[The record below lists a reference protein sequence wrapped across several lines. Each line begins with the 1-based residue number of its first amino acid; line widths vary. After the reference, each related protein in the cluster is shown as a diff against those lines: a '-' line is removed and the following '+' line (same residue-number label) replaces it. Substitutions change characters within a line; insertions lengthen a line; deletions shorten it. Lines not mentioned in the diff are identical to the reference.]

1 MSKFDVFSNPLEN
14 EGIDVVDIE
23 LSSSNLSCTESVNLE
38 FAKLSV
44 DTECV
49 ISSSSLS
56 EVPVIIE
63 SKDLSLNT
71 RKLSTA
77 HIKVICGSI
86 GEDGDGI
93 RSITA
98 EDVEDGDGGVKVSI
112 LLSSGRVTTF
122 ILSNGHKGD
131 PGDEGKPGKD
141 ADIEG
146 ANRAIK
152 AANEAAKKASS
163 AATQAENVDAIL
175 QDETLTITD
184 RTGQSKSVNVIGPP
198 GPPGPTTPTDLS
210 RYTLGEYLALK
221 EQGKLQNMFY
231 SVYKGETLYRVY
243 LGDTLVGKKAE
254 DGERVTVGS
263 AFPLVFPIIFS

>member
-1 MSKFDVFSNPLEN
+1 MSELNISPN
-14 EGIDVVDIE
+14 E
-23 LSSSNLSCTESVNLE
+23 LSAEGLDAEVIE
-38 FAKLSV
+38 
-44 DTECV
+44 
-49 ISSSSLS
+49 ISS
-56 EVPVIIE
+56 
-63 SKDLSLNT
+63 DLSSFNRIDLDSTEIGVHPQVDVETVNFST
-71 RKLSTA
+71 DDIHLESRSLDVHRTNLLTANIKILS
-77 HIKVICGSI
+77 GSI

-93 RSITA
+93 RSIIA
-98 EDVEDGDGGVKVSI
+98 VETPTGADI
-112 LLSSGRVTTF
+112 TITLSSGRVVQF
-122 ILSNGHKGD
+122 SLQNG
-131 PGDEGKPGKD
+131 PEGKPGKD

-210 RYTLGEYLALK
+210 RYTLGEYLSLK

-231 SVYKGETLYRVY
+231 SVYKGDTLYRVY